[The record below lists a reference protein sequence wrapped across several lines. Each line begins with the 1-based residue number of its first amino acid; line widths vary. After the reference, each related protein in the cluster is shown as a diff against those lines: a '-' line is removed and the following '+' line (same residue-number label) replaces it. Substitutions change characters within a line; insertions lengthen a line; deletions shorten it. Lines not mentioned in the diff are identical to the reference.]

1 MSENASRQHLQ
12 NIGPNYHLL
21 IVCNSGSTLTTAAQ
35 CEDTQAIYPDA
46 EAVNPKRKWSAT

>member
-12 NIGPNYHLL
+12 NIGPNYHSL
-21 IVCNSGSTLTTAAQ
+21 IVCNSGSTLTAAAQ

-46 EAVNPKRKWSAT
+46 EAVNPKRK